1 MWSMLQENGFEEITK
16 KVFSE
21 RVRKRMQLPPK
32 YQQNIDGVIKKVFF
46 GLRIRNDKEIKAV
59 PYCD

>member
-1 MWSMLQENGFEEITK
+1 MWSMRRKIEEITK

-32 YQQNIDGVIKKVFF
+32 YQQNIDGVTKKVFF